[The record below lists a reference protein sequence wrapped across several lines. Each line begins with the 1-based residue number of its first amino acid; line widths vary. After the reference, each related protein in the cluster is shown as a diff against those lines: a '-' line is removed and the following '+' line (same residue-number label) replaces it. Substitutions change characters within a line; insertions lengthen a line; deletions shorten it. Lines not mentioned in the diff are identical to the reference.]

1 MTDLVST
8 LKSIVGPLGWK
19 TDAAELAPV
28 LTDWRGAFVG
38 KTPIMVAPATTAE
51 TAAVVRA
58 CGDAGVGVVPQ
69 GGNTGLCGGSI
80 PDESGEQVLLSMR
93 RLNKIRK
100 IDALN
105 FSAEVEAGCVLA
117 AIQEA
122 ARNQGLMF
130 PLSLGAEGSCQ
141 IGGNLATNAGG
152 INVIR
157 YGNARSL
164 VLGLEVV
171 LADGEV
177 LSSLRSL
184 RKDTAG
190 YDLKQLFIG
199 SEGTL
204 GIITAATLKLFPDPG
219 ETTTALVA
227 MRRSSDAV
235 RLLAE
240 LRACLGDHIEAFEL
254 VSGPV
259 FALVERFIQGAR
271 LPFGEQHPWYVLVE
285 VASRRQPDVLE
296 TVLTGATCADLI
308 VDAVIAK
315 NSTEAKSLW
324 HLRHSIAEAERQH
337 GKALKHDISIP
348 VSRLPEFLARGDA
361 LLEALRPDARLLAFG
376 HVGDGNLH
384 YNVEIPG
391 ALTEQDW
398 IECGESVSGAIYDL
412 VAELGGSFSAEH
424 GVGISKKRYLEKYR
438 GGVELV
444 LMRRLKQVLDPK
456 NILNPGKVI

>member
-8 LKSIVGPLGWK
+8 LKSIVGPSGWT
-19 TDAAELAPV
+19 TDAAELAPM

-38 KTPIMVAPATTAE
+38 KTRIMVAPASTAE
-51 TAAVVRA
+51 TAAVARA
-58 CGDAGVGVVPQ
+58 CCEAGVALVPQ

-80 PDESGEQVLLSMR
+80 PDQSGEQVLLSMGR
-93 RLNKIRK
+93 MNKIRT

-105 FSAEVEAGCVLA
+105 FSVEVEAGCVLA
-117 AIQEA
+117 AIQDA

-204 GIITAATLKLFPDPG
+204 GIITAAILKLFPDPG

-227 MRRSSDAV
+227 IRRSSDAV

-240 LRACLGDHIEAFEL
+240 LRAYLGDNIEAFEL

-259 FALVERFIQGAR
+259 FALVERYIPGAR
-271 LPFGEQHPWYVLVE
+271 LPFGEHHSWYVLVE
-285 VASRRQPDVLE
+285 VESGRQPHLLE
-296 TVLTGATCADLI
+296 TALSGATCEKLI

-315 NSTEAKSLW
+315 NSTEANKLW

-337 GKALKHDISIP
+337 GKALKHDISVP
-348 VSRLPEFLARGDA
+348 VSRMPEFLARGDA
-361 LLEALRPDARLLAFG
+361 LLEALRPDASLLAFG

-384 YNVEIPG
+384 YNVEILG
-391 ALTEQDW
+391 ALTAQDW
-398 IECGESVSGAIYDL
+398 IDCGESVSGAIYDL

-438 GGVELV
+438 GGVELA